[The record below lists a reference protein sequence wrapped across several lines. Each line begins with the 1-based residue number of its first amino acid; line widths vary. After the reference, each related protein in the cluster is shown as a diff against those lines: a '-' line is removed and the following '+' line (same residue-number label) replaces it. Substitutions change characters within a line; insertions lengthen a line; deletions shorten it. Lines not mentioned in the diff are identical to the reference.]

1 MKRFSMLLVLGV
13 LAAPA
18 WACTAADALKARYGI
33 TYAGF
38 EVPIPPASE
47 PAGADKLL
55 TVELEDTTKV
65 FDGFHHTAY
74 VDQSSKKAWILSTG
88 GFAGVRQWFGPV
100 DVQDIS
106 FVGCEPVKV
115 AEPSTMRLPEIMSR
129 KL

>member
-1 MKRFSMLLVLGV
+1 MKRFSFLLVLGM

-38 EVPIPPASE
+38 EVPIAPATE
-47 PAGADKLL
+47 PAGANKLL
-55 TVELEDTTKV
+55 TVDLDDTTLV
-65 FDGFHHTAY
+65 YDGFQHTAY

-88 GFAGVRQWFGPV
+88 GFASVRQWFGPV

-106 FVGCEPVKV
+106 FTGCEPVT
-115 AEPSTMRLPEIMSR
+115 AAAPLTMRLPEITPR